1 MYSTVDEVMVLCE
14 IKKKTNRTLS
24 LLKVALG
31 EFPLKQSVA
40 IYYVEQKH

>member
-1 MYSTVDEVMVLCE
+1 MYATVDEIMILCE
-14 IKKKTNRTLS
+14 NRKKRTLS